1 MKNNKEKEY
10 LYKLIPNL
18 SLFDYAEYLYWTN
31 HSEYK
36 AAEKGNEWYQIYK
49 VSQIKEEIVTNKE
62 TFKSEIISTD
72 AYRMMFVSD
81 CPLKFESTDSDFLW
95 YQLENYENRYLY
107 VAFSS
112 DKSDTPDPIKFSVTN
127 FGNDTYAYVTGIRF

>member
-1 MKNNKEKEY
+1 MENNKEKEY

-31 HSEYK
+31 HSEYSTD
-36 AAEKGNEWYQIYK
+36 EKGNEWYQIYK
-49 VSQIKEEIVTNKE
+49 VYKVSQKEEEK
-62 TFKSEIISTD
+62 IINTD

-81 CPLKFESTDSDFLW
+81 CPLQFENTESDFLW

-112 DKSDTPDPIKFSVTN
+112 DTSYTPDPIKISVTN
-127 FGNDTYAYVTGIRF
+127 FGNDAYAYVTGIRF